1 MSMGVASECVSCAPD
16 PSQNVSHVYV
26 SFPRLAIAW
35 CDLARGL
42 GVMVYE
48 HLSFAILRARPP
60 ASRIIEY
67 GHIPCHRTTK
77 VPLRAGACIPSALLS
92 SSCIRSSVNDFDFL
106 ASLTVSHVSGSAHLA
121 QHRMH
126 MQPCE

>member
-1 MSMGVASECVSCAPD
+1 MFRF
-16 PSQNVSHVYV
+16 HVWQ
-26 SFPRLAIAW
+26 S
-35 CDLARGL
+35 RGATSL

-48 HLSFAILRARPP
+48 HLPLVSFAILRARPP

-77 VPLRAGACIPSALLS
+77 VPLRAGARIPSALLS

-106 ASLTVSHVSGSAHLA
+106 ASLTVSHVSGSTHLA
-121 QHRMH
+121 QHHMH